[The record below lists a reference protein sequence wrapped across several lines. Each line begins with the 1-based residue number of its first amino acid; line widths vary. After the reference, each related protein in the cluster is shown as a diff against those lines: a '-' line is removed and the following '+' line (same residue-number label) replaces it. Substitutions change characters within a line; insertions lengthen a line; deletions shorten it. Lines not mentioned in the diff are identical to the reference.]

1 MRERRRLCQKNE
13 LAPRVGAS
21 WQSTDLYRYSASATC
36 IGDIR
41 FHGRKAT
48 QAKSS
53 GADHGRAERAARAS
67 VRPMPSPQPLD
78 LPPEI
83 ASIAMLVSI
92 VAPTAREQLT

>member
-1 MRERRRLCQKNE
+1 MNLRLVS
-13 LAPRVGAS
+13 AWVG
-21 WQSTDLYRYSASATC
+21 STDLYRYSASATC

-41 FHGRKAT
+41 LRAKAT
-48 QAKSS
+48 QSKTA

-83 ASIAMLVSI
+83 VPIGMLVSI
-92 VAPTAREQLT
+92 VTPTAREQPT